1 MNVRCPNNKAGEF
14 TDFVCEYKLDVV
26 AITETW
32 FHEMESASR
41 TLCAP
46 PGYSLLDHSRS
57 NRTGSGTGV
66 LFMDTLN
73 VTKIAAAE
81 FQSFEYSEWN
91 IKSESERI
99 YLIIIYR
106 PPYSEVHPVT
116 TSVFLEEFSE
126 FLESPVSSA
135 NHLLFTGDFNI
146 HIDVADD
153 ADALRLRETFSRAL
167 GSSNMLLFQLTSAD
181 TGWILL

>member
-1 MNVRCPNNKAGEF
+1 MCKKHKEKKNNNNNKAGEF
-14 TDFVCEYKLDVV
+14 TDFVSEYKPDVV

-66 LFMDTLN
+66 FVMDTLN
-73 VTKIAAAE
+73 VTKIAAVE

-91 IKSESERI
+91 INLNPSGYI
-99 YLIIIYR
+99 
-106 PPYSEVHPVT
+106 
-116 TSVFLEEFSE
+116 
-126 FLESPVSSA
+126 
-135 NHLLFTGDFNI
+135 
-146 HIDVADD
+146 
-153 ADALRLRETFSRAL
+153 
-167 GSSNMLLFQLTSAD
+167 
-181 TGWILL
+181 